1 MALASRP
8 QSATKRGTAANV
20 GSGGSPSGAAAL
32 QAPAP
37 STPKHLSAG
46 MNAVFGVAESE
57 GSIQAFAGLTLL
69 SQVFFEEGAE
79 VKPMHPANL
88 LPPSMRVGLR
98 EPINEPRSRLEKLV
112 PRDVAIHRY
121 SCQTIY
127 KFYCEQYDVKPNS
140 RVLAMLPERVG
151 DFMSVTEISVKGNYV
166 GERGILPLLEVAR
179 LCENL
184 RKLNFS
190 GNGLRNSSVEWIVEY
205 VLATPKL
212 CPKISHIDL
221 SDNRISMGAGKILLL
236 MAIQRPSVVEVI
248 VGPSKVSTSA
258 ATSPAAPSLGPSEAA
273 GSRLDRC
280 RIDAVTL
287 RRIAEQLALNRQ
299 RAEMT
304 TGRVVSFQQA

>member
-1 MALASRP
+1 
-8 QSATKRGTAANV
+8 
-20 GSGGSPSGAAAL
+20 
-32 QAPAP
+32 
-37 STPKHLSAG
+37 

-98 EPINEPRSRLEKLV
+98 EPINEPRSRLEKLI
-112 PRDVAIHRY
+112 PRDVAVHRY
-121 SCQTIY
+121 SCRKIY
-127 KFYCEQYDVKPNS
+127 EFYCEQYGIIPNS
-140 RVLAMLPERVG
+140 RVVTMLPDRVG
-151 DFMSVTEISVKGNYV
+151 DFMSVTELSVKGNYV
-166 GERGILPLLEVAR
+166 GEKGILPLLEVAR

-190 GNGLRNSSVEWIVEY
+190 GNGLRNSAVEWIVEY

-221 SDNRISMGAGKILLL
+221 SDNRISIGAGKILLL
-236 MAIQRPSVVEVI
+236 MAIQRPSVIEVI
-248 VGPSKVSTSA
+248 VGPSKA
-258 ATSPAAPSLGPSEAA
+258 AAAAPSSPAAPGLNQQTEG

-287 RRIAEQLALNRQ
+287 RRLSEQLALNRQ
-299 RAEMT
+299 RAETT
-304 TGRVVSFQQA
+304 TGRVVSFQQS